1 MTISAAAAAKKDDN
15 MERLQEHAIAA
26 LKIKNNKAICQH
38 CNKAIPIVGKWSKRK
53 DACIDALEKRIRW
66 LEHYPANNN
75 STAAEINQAKE
86 ELAVLQAESDKQ
98 DKLRN
103 IPLLSGRITGFKF
116 VCSSCYDYFYQLA
129 QEERK
134 KRP

>member
-1 MTISAAAAAKKDDN
+1 MVQAQ
-15 MERLQEHAIAA
+15 RH
-26 LKIKNNKAICQH
+26 
-38 CNKAIPIVGKWSKRK
+38 
-53 DACIDALEKRIRW
+53 IRW

-75 STAAEINQAKE
+75 STAAAIMQAKE
-86 ELAVLQAESDKQ
+86 DLAHLQAEGDKQ